1 MVWGTYPE
9 MKLLDRIILFLILE
23 EPKYCFPTWPYHCT
37 SPPAAYKDS
46 NSSTSYPTRPPGAL
60 SYSLTQS
67 FSKYLY
73 KTYRTPE
80 AGDTVRN
87 KMDSACPWE
96 ACNLP
101 RNRDSEQMTGGM
113 NIKKKKGVQSAT
125 SMKRFIPKTLQL
137 YVLWTHEIFFPEGT
151 ISGGKRNP
159 WIDSNGGKVHTFS
172 KMFNPFVFMKNGDPL
187 LSLTKFN
194 TARCMSHTLFK
205 IWNARN
211 RGHELTTWGPGPYSV
226 LKAWIKIR
234 IRIRIN

>member
-23 EPKYCFPTWPYHCT
+23 EPKYCFPTRPYHCT

-101 RNRDSEQMTGGM
+101 RNRDSEQTTGGM
-113 NIKKKKGVQSAT
+113 NIKKKKKRCAVSYINEALYPKDFTALHSVNAWNFLSWRYYLRWQVQPLN
-125 SMKRFIPKTLQL
+125 RF
-137 YVLWTHEIFFPEGT
+137 
-151 ISGGKRNP
+151 
-159 WIDSNGGKVHTFS
+159 
-172 KMFNPFVFMKNGDPL
+172 
-187 LSLTKFN
+187 
-194 TARCMSHTLFK
+194 
-205 IWNARN
+205 
-211 RGHELTTWGPGPYSV
+211 
-226 LKAWIKIR
+226 
-234 IRIRIN
+234 